1 MKRTDRVELET
12 LLRDPAPN
20 PPEGLREAILG
31 ELPGELP
38 VGLSGGGRN
47 WPRWALAATLA
58 TAVIGGWTVRELR
71 QHEESTGT
79 SAVPPPA
86 AAPAAAPAP
95 GRESAPPGAPA
106 AAPETVAN
114 VARALTERAP
124 RNDGKA
130 RVEES
135 PALQEFRRGAAA
147 SEPASGGTAAGGET
161 QTQDVVG
168 EAVADSRRHDAGR
181 LAVPSSRA
189 AKVSTPAATP
199 PYYDA
204 LTRQAE
210 PVQAAE
216 VPPKRFEESVLVV
229 GEAELVDERRIAAS
243 SSVAGVRA
251 NPSTG
256 GTREPNDRPYGD
268 VFFREYGT
276 NPFVDAEEDPLSTFG
291 LDVDTASY
299 AVARRYLA
307 DGHLPPSEAVRVEE
321 FINAVPALTG
331 RRVDSREEGSLRL
344 QAEGSPTPF
353 ATALAERYRV
363 LRFTVSAA
371 EASRLRRPVVL
382 TFVVDTSGSMEREDR
397 LGLVRRS
404 LGLLL
409 GELEPEDRVGLVVY
423 DDRARVLCEPTRDRE
438 RLRRELDG
446 LRPGGSTN
454 AEEGLA
460 LGYEVADRAYA
471 RGAINRVL
479 LASDGVANVGATGP
493 QSILERI
500 GTAARRGIYLTTV
513 GFGMGNYN
521 DVLMEQLADR
531 GDGQYAYVDTLE
543 EARRIFRDNLS
554 ATLDTVARDAKAQ
567 VEFNPDSVERYR
579 LLGYENRD
587 IADRKFRDDRVD
599 AGEIGAGHVVTALY
613 EVKLRPGAERRGGTL
628 ATLRV
633 RYRDVRDGADGEIME
648 RSRGLAGGDLARS
661 WDGAS
666 LELRW
671 AVCAAQLAE
680 MLKGTYWKKDASW
693 SELWRQSRSLA
704 RQVRGPQREQA
715 GEFADLVGRAARL
728 AGSREGLVEERRRE
742 R

>member
-1 MKRTDRVELET
+1 MKQTDRVELEAM
-12 LLRDPAPN
+12 LRDPAPS

-31 ELPGELP
+31 DLPAELP
-38 VGLSGGGRN
+38 VGGSGGGRR

-71 QHEESTGT
+71 QDEESTGT

-95 GRESAPPGAPA
+95 RRESAPSGAPA
-106 AAPETVAN
+106 AAPETVPN
-114 VARALTERAP
+114 VARAVTERAP

-130 RVEES
+130 PVEKS
-135 PALQEFRRGAAA
+135 PALPEFRRGAAA
-147 SEPASGGTAAGGET
+147 SEPASSETAAGGET

-168 EAVADSRRHDAGR
+168 EAVADSRRQDVGR

-189 AKVSTPAATP
+189 AKVRAPAATP
-199 PYYDA
+199 PYSDA

-216 VPPKRFEESVLVV
+216 VSPERFEESVRVV
-229 GEAELVDERRIAAS
+229 GEAPLVDARRIAAS

-321 FINAVPALTG
+321 FVNAVPATPGRTG
-331 RRVDSREEGSLRL
+331 RLLGRRENAGL
-344 QAEGSPTPF
+344 QLDADGAPTPF
-353 ATALAERYRV
+353 AGARPERYRLV
-363 LRFTVSAA
+363 RFTVSAPA
-371 EASRLRRPVVL
+371 LAARERRPVVL

-397 LGLVRRS
+397 LGLVRRA
-404 LGLLL
+404 LELLL
-409 GELEPEDRVGLVVY
+409 DELQPEDRVGLVVY
-423 DDRARVLCEPTRDRE
+423 DSRARVLCEPTLDRA

-454 AEEGLA
+454 AEEGLV
-460 LGYEVADRAYA
+460 LGYEVADRAYV

-493 QSILERI
+493 QSILDRI
-500 GTAARRGIYLTTV
+500 GAAARRGIDLTTV

-543 EARRIFRDNLS
+543 EARRVFQDNLN

-567 VEFNPDSVERYR
+567 VEFDPRWVERYR

-587 IADRKFRDDRVD
+587 VEDRKFRDDRVD

-633 RYRDVRDGADGEIME
+633 RYRDVRDGADGEIVE
-648 RSRGLAGGDLARS
+648 RSRKLAGGDLARS
-661 WDGAS
+661 WDDAS
-666 LELRW
+666 VGLRW
-671 AVCAAQLAE
+671 AGCAAQFAE
-680 MLKGTYWKKDASW
+680 LLKQTYWAKDDAW
-693 SELWRQSRSLA
+693 PDLLRAARPLA
-704 RQVRGPQREQA
+704 RQVGGEGRDQA
-715 GEFADLVGRAARL
+715 REFADLVERAARL
-728 AGSREGLVEERRRE
+728 VERRGAHEER
-742 R
+742 